1 MPPKSNPQGSRL
13 VQRLLLLALV
23 AAAVLAAA
31 VGSLAWLRYTRSLQT
46 YTKVQVPVLTIVGK
60 DPTSMIIDLG
70 DIDVKNDTPP
80 KRYEFGVQTSMDTQY
95 WLQLAHTTNI
105 GLRFSIYKADSNFTQ
120 GTKLDGKYL
129 NPESETTPP
138 LADAT
143 GTYHDKTYGEY
154 KKVQENAEP
163 LYWQSYQMDI
173 KRTTPQYFI
182 LEVSWDNSIKNNKET
197 DMVYLTAGI
206 SGGILVSSQNGG
218 TQ

>member
-13 VQRLLLLALV
+13 VRRLLLLALV

-60 DPTSMIIDLG
+60 DPSSMIIDLG
-70 DIDVKNDTPP
+70 DIDVEDGSFSKQ
-80 KRYEFGVQTSMDTQY
+80 YEFGIQSTMDTKY

-105 GLRFSIYKADSNFTQ
+105 GLRFSIYTADASFNK
-120 GTKLDGKYL
+120 GAALSGSYL
-129 NPESETTPP
+129 NLNTDDPP
-138 LADAT
+138 LADN
-143 GTYHDKTYGEY
+143 TYHEKTYGQY
-154 KKVQENAEP
+154 TIVQKNAEP

-173 KRTTPQYFI
+173 EKANPQHFI
-182 LEVSWDNSIKNNKET
+182 LEISWDSIENNKET

-206 SGGILVSSQNGG
+206 SGGILGSSQNGG
-218 TQ
+218 AQ

>member
-13 VQRLLLLALV
+13 VRRLLLLALV

-31 VGSLAWLRYTRSLQT
+31 VGSMAWLRYTRSLQT
-46 YTKVQVPVLTIVGK
+46 YTNVQVPVLTIVGK
-60 DPTSMIIDLG
+60 DPSSMIIDLG
-70 DIDVKNDTPP
+70 DIDVEDGSFSKQ
-80 KRYEFGVQTSMDTQY
+80 YEFGIQSTMDTKY

-105 GLRFSIYKADSNFTQ
+105 GLTFSIKKAD
-120 GTKLDGKYL
+120 GTALEGQYL
-129 NPESETTPP
+129 NQKSDTTPP
-138 LADAT
+138 LADN
-143 GTYHDKTYGEY
+143 TYHEKTYGQY
-154 KKVQENAEP
+154 AIVQKNAEP

-173 KRTTPQYFI
+173 KRTNPQYFI

-206 SGGILVSSQNGG
+206 SGGVLGSSQNGG